1 MLDIRP
7 YKQYNGEKRIA
18 VMDNSLLA
26 FMHELKHKGYSPES
40 LFSDYDLILIPGWVQ
55 VEVEDS
61 EMRAKYLQTL
71 INLGYPVYSINEAD
85 YSDLV
90 NHEELNLYE
99 IVLASVNKIGA
110 LRSYLRRNV
119 SRSDPLDIDSYREW
133 IQKMYRDWPI
143 PGEQTMN
150 RDRKKN
156 AGEISITILAEILSW
171 YYPNIEGI
179 TVYSSDADTYE
190 FIISA
195 EDHLRKFFSNKSPI
209 PISYKSTDS
218 VLCQMYLMN
227 LITLEQAAS
236 LRPNPR
242 TIRYIR
248 VQADNSVSVNWKVI
262 NAEEFLLM
270 IQDSSIRIIF

>member
-218 VLCQMYLMN
+218 VLCQMYRMN